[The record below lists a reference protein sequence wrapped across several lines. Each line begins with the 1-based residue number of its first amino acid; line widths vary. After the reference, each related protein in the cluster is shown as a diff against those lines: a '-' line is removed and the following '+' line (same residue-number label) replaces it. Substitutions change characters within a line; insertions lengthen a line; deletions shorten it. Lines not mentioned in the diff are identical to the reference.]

1 MGKINKMLALL
12 LLGLIVFSPAATF
25 AASGDIFT
33 IISNKMITTIQDVRK
48 IVYVI
53 AGFGLIMFAVL
64 AVFNKIS
71 FKHLS
76 YIMIGLSLLS
86 VMMPFINYFSGANLE
101 DSEYSYENF
110 IAGGDASITGSD
122 LGDLTECTGVICPDG
137 LEGGLGDNNGLAG
150 LPNGLLDDLKSDL
163 PDLDLAN
170 ITTPYDKNGC
180 RTVNGEQDCCEG
192 TVKNGQCKKSFK
204 QTFKDIAN
212 TAKDIISAGKSAAN
226 AVEYGMSVVDAVKEG
241 ADDIGDIISG
251 DGNIIDKIGGL
262 ASSIGSSIDQVA
274 SSGNAALGNIGGAFD
289 FAGSAGDRIKGDD
302 SVSGAI
308 DNSGV
313 DDALDAAQDAIGDV
327 RDNVSDFTNTT
338 TDLTDSVKDA
348 EHLGNRVGDW
358 FKGN

>member
-12 LLGLIVFSPAATF
+12 LLGLIVFSPVSAF

-101 DSEYSYENF
+101 DSEYVYENF
-110 IAGGDASITGSD
+110 IAGGDASILGSD
-122 LGDLTECTGVICPDG
+122 LNDQADCTDAICPPVLDDDTIELSEEDLTLD
-137 LEGGLGDNNGLAG
+137 LGDT
-150 LPNGLLDDLKSDL
+150 DLSIDTIGW
-163 PDLDLAN
+163 DS
-170 ITTPYDKNGC
+170 NGC
-180 RTVNGEQDCCEG
+180 RIVDGVQECCEG
-192 TVKNGQCKKSFK
+192 KIKNGKCKKSFK

-308 DNSGV
+308 DNSGI

-338 TDLTDSVKDA
+338 TDLTGSVKDA